1 MKNIFFSLLTFF
13 VLASCKSDDKGIRN
27 YDAGSDVVN
36 IEDKIVHIDF
46 KDCFVSS
53 WAKPYIVNQYLV
65 ISDHKLVDNLISVFD
80 KNTFEYKCSF
90 GSQGNGPG
98 EISNLVSLAVNEDK
112 NAFYI
117 IDYGKD
123 GVFEY
128 PIDSIFVNSK
138 YVPQKAGIINK
149 RQVPLSFEFL
159 NDSVSY
165 ALFTQFNE
173 IGDYKPVPAR
183 WNMKTGEISFM
194 SYTGHPEI
202 ERKRTSLAISK
213 EHNLYV
219 EVYHHHDLITW
230 CTLEGELK
238 FTSYGSKWDNQTS
251 NKMRY
256 FENALFCGDRLV
268 VSYLGNRR
276 LIEDGK
282 SIKSIYPDKLL
293 VFDIDGNYIKTM
305 SLNHPILGM
314 CYDKQNNR
322 LIFSFDD
329 EFQFGYLNLHDV
341 SQCLHDD

>member
-1 MKNIFFSLLTFF
+1 MKNIFFSLLILFL
-13 VLASCKSDDKGIRN
+13 LASCKSDDKGIRN

-46 KDCFVSS
+46 KDCFFSS

-123 GVFEY
+123 GVFEC

-268 VSYLGNRR
+268 VSYLGDRR

-341 SQCLHDD
+341 LL

>member
-1 MKNIFFSLLTFF
+1 MKKILYSLF
-13 VLASCKSDDKGIRN
+13 VLFAMASCQTDPDGIRH
-27 YDAGSDVVN
+27 YDAESEVINV
-36 IEDKIVHIDF
+36 EDKIVPIDF
-46 KDCFVSS
+46 KDCFFSA

-65 ISDHKLVDNLISVFD
+65 ISDHQLVDQLITLFD
-80 KNTFEYKCSF
+80 KDTFEYK
-90 GSQGNGPG
+90 GSWGSKGNGPG
-98 EISNLVSLAVNEDK
+98 EIANLVGLAVNER
-112 NAFYI
+112 NNSFYV
-117 IDYGKD
+117 IDHGKD
-123 GVFEY
+123 GVFEC
-128 PIDSIFVNSK
+128 PIDSISVNPQ

-230 CTLEGELK
+230 CTLDGELK

-256 FENALFCGDRLV
+256 FDNALFCGDKLIA
-268 VSYLGNRR
+268 SYWGDRR
-276 LIEDGK
+276 LEEKEK
-282 SIKSIYPDKLL
+282 SIKVFYPDKLL
-293 VFDIDGNYIKTM
+293 VFDLDGNYCKTIR
-305 SLNHPILGM
+305 LNHPILGM
-314 CYDKQNNR
+314 CYDPQNHR

-329 EFQFGYLNLHDV
+329 EFQFGYLNVQDIK
-341 SQCLHDD
+341 

>member
-1 MKNIFFSLLTFF
+1 M
-13 VLASCKSDDKGIRN
+13 
-27 YDAGSDVVN
+27 
-36 IEDKIVHIDF
+36 
-46 KDCFVSS
+46 
-53 WAKPYIVNQYLV
+53 
-65 ISDHKLVDNLISVFD
+65 
-80 KNTFEYKCSF
+80 
-90 GSQGNGPG
+90 
-98 EISNLVSLAVNEDK
+98 
-112 NAFYI
+112 
-117 IDYGKD
+117 
-123 GVFEY
+123 
-128 PIDSIFVNSK
+128 
-138 YVPQKAGIINK
+138 
-149 RQVPLSFEFL
+149 PLSFEFL

-238 FTSYGSKWDNQTS
+238 FTSYGSKWDNKTS
-251 NKMRY
+251 NEMTF
-256 FENALFCGDRLV
+256 FEKVLFCGDRLV
-268 VSYLGNRR
+268 VSYLGDRR

-341 SQCLHDD
+341 L

>member
-1 MKNIFFSLLTFF
+1 MKNTLFSLLILFL
-13 VLASCKSDDKGIRN
+13 LASCKSDDKGVRN
-27 YDAGSDVVN
+27 YDAGSEVVN
-36 IEDKIVHIDF
+36 VKDKIVHIDF
-46 KDCFVSS
+46 KERFFST

-65 ISDHKLVDNLISVFD
+65 MSDNKLVDNLISVFD
-80 KNTFEYKCSF
+80 KNTFEYKCCFS
-90 GSQGNGPG
+90 SQGNGPG
-98 EISNLVSLAVNEDK
+98 EISNLVSLAVNEGK

-123 GVFEY
+123 VALEC
-128 PIDSIFVNSK
+128 PIDSILVNPQ
-138 YVPQKAGIINK
+138 YVPQKAGKINK

-165 ALFTQFNE
+165 ALFTQFNG

-213 EHNLYV
+213 EHNMYV

-230 CTLEGELK
+230 CTLDGDLK

-256 FENALFCGDRLV
+256 FENVLFCGDRLV
-268 VSYLGNRR
+268 VSYLGDLR
-276 LIEDGK
+276 LKENGK

-293 VFDIDGNYIKTM
+293 VFDTDGNYIKTM
-305 SLNHPILGM
+305 ILNHPILGM

-329 EFQFGYLNLHDV
+329 EFQFGYLNLHD
-341 SQCLHDD
+341 LL